1 MAAEASSQTT
11 EAMSIPNLKNQ
22 SANLVLRNDLSLYPK
37 PIDALVECMK
47 RYVLGYALTC
57 TPSIP
62 ATLVHRAHYTSNA
75 LFDSNNQ
82 VKSVIYEVVDSKGK
96 TKKVQLT
103 REKFAEALRL
113 PVYNSKEM
121 VVPSVD
127 QLVGMFNEMGYD
139 PPLEKIR
146 LFKKNQLPD
155 LWRYF
160 FSIFLRCLS
169 GRTSGLDSVSVAF
182 QSLMYGIF
190 YDVKVDYV
198 SILQSDFCS
207 HINHSLKGTE
217 IANPR
222 FWAIVV
228 HAHYQKAGYVPDPSL
243 PEMKFTRI
251 AIPILDDKPADF
263 CAQIPNVMLS
273 KVPLEC
279 NEVNTYRNTL
289 IIPYPT
295 RDMSQA
301 APVKEIPKG
310 KGKRKMAGGPSGPK
324 KEEKKRKTS
333 VKTTPKRKQPKRQRK
348 IMVVDES
355 SDSERTPSTVHEE
368 EQEEEM
374 FADQP
379 PSPTS
384 TVIPPSPP
392 KTTKPPTPPQT
403 TVPTSPPKST
413 RPDTPPHT
421 IPPPPP
427 PTTAPP
433 TSEIPISG
441 IDFSLPEF
449 DLPISPPRQNPTSA
463 ALFEAFHMAP
473 LNVEGA
479 SEEDLSDEG
488 FILMKQYKVLNTKLD
503 TLIQAQTGF
512 DPSKPTI
519 GDITEEIE
527 SLEFTLSKEIKESV
541 DRIEKKLVD
550 EQNKI
555 QSSFE
560 KKLESAV
567 TSINKKVDALT
578 EKTDK
583 TNSEVMKT
591 LQGLRS
597 EIQQSTKLEKQLDE
611 ARAKIEELTAAQ
623 TTSDVTKFTEELQRT
638 NAALTQDLITKLRV
652 ALQPLINF
660 SDRLSRPQG
669 MPRQIPAATA
679 GPTTSTITT
688 TGMGAS
694 GSAGAGSST
703 DRSLEN
709 IIAPHMEE
717 TYKARRADYNLMI
730 KINEFARDNGE
741 WTVETIKLFRFQN
754 PNVLNTL
761 PLRSFAVVDTEDIQ
775 LDIPFNLKTF
785 AFLQFVSSVPEDQKA
800 SFWTNK
806 INFHAKYIQRQSYVW
821 SLNKIKRII
830 SIKEAEVYLGFRNYE
845 FLVLRGAD
853 EVESRFSIA
862 NFPIMNPMDFIQIL
876 DLLRSGGAS
885 HAEMS
890 TLAIKNHLL
899 GFLNNYLLRFSKQD
913 LELCSYYRQPL
924 NTPPVVVRNI
934 ARFKNG

>member
-1 MAAEASSQTT
+1 
-11 EAMSIPNLKNQ
+11 
-22 SANLVLRNDLSLYPK
+22 
-37 PIDALVECMK
+37 
-47 RYVLGYALTC
+47 
-57 TPSIP
+57 
-62 ATLVHRAHYTSNA
+62 
-75 LFDSNNQ
+75 
-82 VKSVIYEVVDSKGK
+82 
-96 TKKVQLT
+96 
-103 REKFAEALRL
+103 
-113 PVYNSKEM
+113 M
-121 VVPSVD
+121 VVPSAD

-139 PPLEKIR
+139 PPLEKIS

-169 GRTSGLDSVSVAF
+169 GRTSGLDSASVAF
-182 QSLMYGIF
+182 QSLLYGIF
-190 YDVKVDYV
+190 YDVKVDYA
-198 SILQSDFCS
+198 SILWTDFCS

-228 HAHYQKAGYVPDPSL
+228 DAHYQHAGYVPDPSL
-243 PEMKFTRI
+243 AEMKFTPI
-251 AIPILDDKPADF
+251 AIPILDDKPDDF

-279 NEVNTYRNTL
+279 NEVNSYRNTL

-295 RDMSQA
+295 GDMSQV
-301 APVKEIPKG
+301 APVKELPKG

-348 IMVVDES
+348 IIVVDES

-368 EQEEEM
+368 EQEEEL

-384 TVIPPSPP
+384 TTRPTSPLQTTIPPSPP
-392 KTTKPPTPPQT
+392 KTTRPPTPT
-403 TVPTSPPKST
+403 
-413 RPDTPPHT
+413 HT
-421 IPPPPP
+421 IPLPPPPPTTAQQTTTIHTTTSEIPPPP

-433 TSEIPISG
+433 TSEVPISG

-449 DLPISPPRQNPTSA
+449 DLPTSPSRQNPTSA
-463 ALFEAFHMAP
+463 AFFEAFHMAP
-473 LNVEGA
+473 LNVEGVSDA
-479 SEEDLSDEG
+479 NLPDEG
-488 FILMKQYKVLNTKLD
+488 FVLMKQYKVLNSKLD

-512 DPSKPTI
+512 DPTKPTL

-527 SLEFTLSKEIKESV
+527 SLEFSLSKEFKDSIQ
-541 DRIEKKLVD
+541 KLEQKLMD

-555 QSSFE
+555 QSYFE

-583 TNSEVMKT
+583 TNSEVMKA
-591 LQGLRS
+591 LQGLQS
-597 EIQQSTKLEKQLDE
+597 ESQQSTKLEKQLDE

-623 TTSDVTKFTEELQRT
+623 TTSDITRFTEELQRT
-638 NAALTQDLITKLRV
+638 NAALTQDLIAKLRV

-660 SDRLSRPQG
+660 SDMLSRPQG
-669 MPRQIPAATA
+669 SPRQIPAATA
-679 GPTTSTITT
+679 GPSTSTITT
-688 TGMGAS
+688 TAMGAS

-717 TYKARRADYNLMI
+717 IYKARRADYNLMI
-730 KINEFARDNGE
+730 KLNEFARDNGE
-741 WTVETIKLFRFQN
+741 WTVEAIKQFGFQN
-754 PNVLNTL
+754 PNVLNRL
-761 PLRSFAVVDTEDIQ
+761 PLRSFATVESEDTQ
-775 LDIPFNLKTF
+775 LDIPFNPKTF

-821 SLNKIKRII
+821 SLNKIKKIL

-862 NFPIMNPMDFIQIL
+862 DFPIMNPMDFIQIL
-876 DLLRSGGAS
+876 DLLRSGEAA
-885 HAEMS
+885 HAAMS
-890 TLAIKNHLL
+890 DLAIKNHIL
-899 GFLNNYLLRFSKQD
+899 GFLNNYLLRFAKQD

-934 ARFKNG
+934 ARFKNGEILDEPYGVVFKGLRNETEVTIKFFEIYYIGLHPSSFISGMISRVNACHANSTEKKKNFIDHMNWYLRVRKTLKRAYKRNFRV

>member
-1 MAAEASSQTT
+1 MAAEGSSQTT
-11 EAMSIPNLKNQ
+11 EAISVPVLKSQ
-22 SANLVLRNDLSLYPK
+22 SANLVLRTNLQLYPK
-37 PIDALVECMK
+37 PIDALVECLK
-47 RYVLGYALTC
+47 RSILGYALTC

-75 LFDSNNQ
+75 LFDTNNQ
-82 VKSVIYEVVDSKGK
+82 VKAVFFETIDVKGK

-103 REKFAEALRL
+103 KEKFAEALHL
-113 PVYNSKEM
+113 PIYDPKEI
-121 VVPSVD
+121 VTPSAE
-127 QLVGMFNEMGYD
+127 QLVDMFNEMGYF
-139 PPLEKIR
+139 PQLEKIS

-169 GRTSGLDSVSVAF
+169 GRTSGLDSASVAF
-182 QSLMYGIF
+182 QSLLFGIY
-190 YDVKVDYV
+190 YDVKVDYA
-198 SILQSDFCS
+198 SILWADFCS

-217 IANPR
+217 ISNAR
-222 FWAIVV
+222 
-228 HAHYQKAGYVPDPSL
+228 SL
-243 PEMKFTRI
+243 PEMRYT
-251 AIPILDDKPADF
+251 PITVSPLDDEPAVY
-263 CAQIPNVMLS
+263 CAQIPIAMLS
-273 KVPLEC
+273 KVPMEC
-279 NEVNTYRNTL
+279 IEVSSYRNTL
-289 IIPYPT
+289 VIPYPT
-295 RDMSQA
+295 RDLSKETS
-301 APVKEIPKG
+301 VKEIPKG
-310 KGKRKMAGGPSGPK
+310 KGKRKMVGGPSGPK

-368 EQEEEM
+368 EQEEEI

-379 PSPTS
+379 PSPK
-384 TVIPPSPP
+384 SPP

-403 TVPTSPPKST
+403 TVPPSPPKST
-413 RPDTPPHT
+413 KPETSLHT

-433 TSEIPISG
+433 SSEIPVSG

-449 DLPISPPRQNPTSA
+449 ESPISPPRQNPTPA

-479 SEEDLSDEG
+479 SEEDLPDEG
-488 FILMKQYKVLNTKLD
+488 FVLMKQYKVLNSKLD

-512 DPSKPTI
+512 DPTKPTI
-519 GDITEEIE
+519 GDISEEIE
-527 SLEFTLSKEIKESV
+527 SLEFTLSKGIKESI
-541 DRIEKKLVD
+541 DSLEKKVLD

-555 QSSFE
+555 HSSFE

-567 TSINKKVDALT
+567 TSINKKVDAFI

-623 TTSDVTKFTEELQRT
+623 TTSDVSKFTEELQRT

-669 MPRQIPAATA
+669 LPRQIPASTV
-679 GPTTSTITT
+679 GPTTSTITI

-703 DRSLEN
+703 DRLLEN
-709 IIAPHMEE
+709 LIAPHMEE

-730 KINEFARDNGE
+730 KINDFA
-741 WTVETIKLFRFQN
+741 
-754 PNVLNTL
+754 
-761 PLRSFAVVDTEDIQ
+761 
-775 LDIPFNLKTF
+775 
-785 AFLQFVSSVPEDQKA
+785 
-800 SFWTNK
+800 
-806 INFHAKYIQRQSYVW
+806 
-821 SLNKIKRII
+821 
-830 SIKEAEVYLGFRNYE
+830 
-845 FLVLRGAD
+845 
-853 EVESRFSIA
+853 
-862 NFPIMNPMDFIQIL
+862 
-876 DLLRSGGAS
+876 
-885 HAEMS
+885 
-890 TLAIKNHLL
+890 
-899 GFLNNYLLRFSKQD
+899 
-913 LELCSYYRQPL
+913 
-924 NTPPVVVRNI
+924 
-934 ARFKNG
+934 